1 MYTYQHTLQDNSYE
15 TYEWDNTWHEHA
27 PNSDKPRILYIGD
40 SISCVARQCLN
51 EAAKDR
57 FYCDGY
63 GSSRSIDDP
72 FFQAQV
78 LLFSQ
83 QQGYRNA
90 ILFNNGLHGWHLDLA
105 SYTLAYENM
114 VKFLMRSFPNVP
126 IGLVLSTNV
135 LNDPQRTEILIQR
148 NQAVAEIAHKYG
160 HPVIDLFSVSNQI
173 TEFYAPDGVHF
184 TKAGYIHLARP
195 LSAWIEAHIG

>member
-90 ILFNNGLHGWHLDLA
+90 ILFNNGLHGWHMEDSA
-105 SYTLAYENM
+105 EYKAHYE
-114 VKFLMRSFPNVP
+114 KFLLFLKKEFPDTP
-126 IGLVLSTNV
+126 IFLVTTTHVQNGEREARV
-135 LNDPQRTEILIQR
+135 
-148 NQAVAEIAHKYG
+148 
-160 HPVIDLFSVSNQI
+160 
-173 TEFYAPDGVHF
+173 
-184 TKAGYIHLARP
+184 LARNK
-195 LSAWIEAHIG
+195 ARE